1 MSLKQLLELSVEK
14 KVGQLFFI
22 GLPGPE
28 LDEQTKKILSEISP
42 GGVCLFARNI
52 REAAQTR
59 SLLDAIRE
67 VLPIEPLL
75 SLDQEG
81 GLVDRLRRIL
91 TPMPAAN
98 TIQTSEE
105 AAKLAEI
112 IAEATRIL
120 GFNMDFAPVVD
131 VVDEKRSHYTNGLH
145 TRAFGNSAD
154 DVTELAGAFLSI
166 IQKNGVIGCL
176 KHFPGLGA
184 SEVDSHEEL
193 PRVNITVD
201 ELNGID
207 LVSYQKL
214 FQTGEVNAVMV
225 AHAAYP
231 KLDLQETAQNGTLL
245 PSSLSRNVIGELL
258 RSEFGYDGLVLTD
271 DLEMG
276 AILKNYGIGEA
287 CKLAINAGEDML
299 CICAGV
305 DSIYDGYNAV
315 LDAVNAGDISMTR
328 IDESLKRIAA
338 VKSRVSP
345 PLDFDQT
352 RLDALSARIAA
363 LGGSSNQHHGG

>member
-1 MSLKQLLELSVEK
+1 MTLKQILELPLEQ

-22 GLPGPE
+22 GLPGPD
-28 LDEQTKKILSEISP
+28 LDDQTCKILADISP
-42 GGVCLFARNI
+42 GGICLFARNI
-52 REAAQTR
+52 REAGQTR
-59 SLLDAIRE
+59 TLLNGIRE
-67 VLPIEPLL
+67 VLPLKPLL

-98 TIQTSEE
+98 TIKTREQ
-105 AAKLAEI
+105 AAELAEI
-112 IAEATRIL
+112 IAEAVHTL

-131 VVDEKRSHYTNGLH
+131 VVDEERSHFTNGLH
-145 TRAFGNSAD
+145 SRAFGSSAD
-154 DVTELAGAFLSI
+154 DVTQFAGAFLSTL
-166 IQKNGVIGCL
+166 QKNGVIGCL

-193 PRVNITVD
+193 PRVNITAD
-201 ELNGID
+201 ELNGVD
-207 LVSYQKL
+207 LVPYKRL
-214 FQTGEVNAVMV
+214 FQTGEVDAVMV

-231 KLDLQETAQNGTLL
+231 KLDLQEAAQNGTLL
-245 PSSLSRNVIGELL
+245 PSSLSRNVVGELL
-258 RSEFGYDGLVLTD
+258 RSELGFQGLVVTD

-305 DSIYDGYNAV
+305 DSIYDGFNAV
-315 LDAVNAGDISMTR
+315 LDAVKTNEISMER
-328 IDESLKRIAA
+328 IDESLKRIVAI
-338 VKSRVSP
+338 KSKMSP
-345 PLDFDQT
+345 PLPFDPT
-352 RLDALSARIAA
+352 RLDELSSRIAA
-363 LGGSSNQHHGG
+363 LGGPSN

>member
-1 MSLKQLLELSVEK
+1 MILKQTLKLPLEQ

-28 LDEQTKKILSEISP
+28 LDDQTRKLLADIGP

-52 REAAQTR
+52 REAEQTR
-59 SLLDAIRE
+59 KLLDGIRE
-67 VLPIEPLL
+67 ILPVDPLL

-98 TIQTSEE
+98 SIETAEQASEL
-105 AAKLAEI
+105 AAI
-112 IAEATRIL
+112 IAEAIRIL
-120 GFNMDFAPVVD
+120 GFNVDFAPVVD
-131 VVDEKRSHYTNGLH
+131 VLNVKRSHYTNGLH
-145 TRAFGNSAD
+145 SRAFGKSET
-154 DVTELAGAFLSI
+154 DVSRLAGAFLSTL
-166 IQKNGVIGCL
+166 QKNGVVGCL

-193 PRVNITVD
+193 PRVNIAAD
-201 ELNGID
+201 ELNSVD
-207 LVSYQKL
+207 LVPYKQL
-214 FQTGEVNAVMV
+214 LQTGEVYAIMV

-231 KLDLQETAQNGTLL
+231 KLNLQEAAQNGTLL
-245 PSSLSRNVIGELL
+245 PSSLSRNVVGGLL
-258 RSEFGYDGLVLTD
+258 RSELGFGGLVLTD

-276 AILKNYGIGEA
+276 AILKNYGIGDA

-305 DSIYDGYNAV
+305 DSIYAGFNAV
-315 LDAVNAGDISMTR
+315 LDAVKANEISMER
-328 IDESLKRIAA
+328 IDESLKRITAT
-338 VKSRVSP
+338 KSLISP
-345 PLDFDQT
+345 PLPFDPT
-352 RLDALSARIAA
+352 RLDALSSSIAA
-363 LGGSSNQHHGG
+363 LGGSSN